1 MRRVIAGLLIM
12 VIGCGSSAPADPPA
26 SIVATSLPAI
36 TEPSWTFTDQGT
48 TYLIGKQSGSVMILR
63 AGIEPERPRP
73 KPVPVPPPL
82 PAPVPVVG
90 VKWFS
95 VIVDPNSPEQA
106 GWRTDSALRSEVERK
121 TINYRSYLSTE
132 ADIDTLGFRASL
144 QSTGTPC
151 VILQNATGKMVK
163 VIRPTNLA
171 DIMTLLEAIK

>member
-1 MRRVIAGLLIM
+1 MRRLIAGLLIM

-36 TEPSWTFTDQGT
+36 SEPSWTFTDQGT
-48 TYLIGKQSGSVMILR
+48 TYLVGKQSGSVVILR
-63 AGIEPERPRP
+63 SGNTPA
-73 KPVPVPPPL
+73 PVPIPPPV

-121 TINYRSYLSTE
+121 AINYRSYLSTE
-132 ADIDTLGFRASL
+132 ADIDSLGFRSSL

>member
-1 MRRVIAGLLIM
+1 MQRLIAGLLIM

-26 SIVATSLPAI
+26 TIVATSLPAI

-48 TYLIGKQSGSVMILR
+48 TYLVGKQSGSVVILR
-63 AGIEPERPRP
+63 SGNTPT
-73 KPVPVPPPL
+73 PVPIPPPV

-95 VIVDPNSPEQA
+95 VIVDPSSPEQA

-121 TINYRSYLSTE
+121 AINYRSYLSTE
-132 ADIDTLGFRASL
+132 ADIDTLGFRSSL

-151 VILQNATGKMVK
+151 VILQDATGKMVK